1 MRGLSKE
8 LKEYKSNLTP
18 LTLHQKEIL
27 IGLALGDLTIQKQT
41 PNSDVRIKFE
51 YTINSSEYVHH
62 LYNTFKDRI
71 LTPPYTKERIS
82 KSGNLSSTWRF
93 QTIADSELNFLYEIF
108 FEPFSDKKKHLPENL
123 IKNHLTPVGIAYW
136 FMDDGGKLD

>member
-1 MRGLSKE
+1 M
-8 LKEYKSNLTP
+8 
-18 LTLHQKEIL
+18 
-27 IGLALGDLTIQKQT
+27 GDLTIQKQT

-51 YTINSSEYVHH
+51 YTIHSSEYVHH
-62 LYNTFKDRI
+62 LHNRFKDRI

-108 FEPFSDKKKHLPENL
+108 FEPFSDK
-123 IKNHLTPVGIAYW
+123 TST
-136 FMDDGGKLD
+136 